1 MLVHNVFFA
10 LHDNSSR
17 DREKLVGACRKYLT
31 DHPGTVFFA
40 CGTLAQELNRDVNDR
55 NFDVALHIVFQD
67 QAAHDAYQEAARHLE
82 FIKEN
87 KQNWK
92 QVRVFD
98 SVAG

>member
-17 DREKLVGACRKYLT
+17 ARERLVGACRKYLT
-31 DHPGTVFFA
+31 DHSGTLFFA
-40 CGTLAQELNRDVNDR
+40 CGKLAQELNRDVNDR

-67 QAAHDAYQEAARHLE
+67 QPAHDAYQAAARHLE

-87 KQNWK
+87 KENWK

-98 SVAG
+98 SVAD